1 MRTALVLIGMILLC
15 LIGAGCLVYGIER
28 AFGFF
33 FFMMFLLAMT
43 LLAFSEF
50 LKDAAEEVEGDG
62 TDG

>member
-1 MRTALVLIGMILLC
+1 MMRTALVLIGMILLC

-43 LLAFSEF
+43 
-50 LKDAAEEVEGDG
+50 
-62 TDG
+62 